1 MNEVNVINI
10 YQKKKKKSKTAK
22 TREKKK
28 QTRITVSNS
37 RYNVSKTLSDVF
49 LGEVE
54 TSAFSFDYE
63 ENFLKDHAC
72 LKLLSSPK
80 NCA

>member
-22 TREKKK
+22 TREKK
-28 QTRITVSNS
+28 TRTAVSNS